1 MHDDIPKEDEDD
13 AAFRRL
19 RITLRVRPR
28 RVAVPELQRIGTS
41 LHLQKRTANSSSMH
55 RSVSM
60 AARPLLRLALA
71 LALANFFTTGTASLT
86 PATTA
91 SERFEKEE
99 LLIGGQGSPWSWYV
113 PNAFITLL

>member
-41 LHLQKRTANSSSMH
+41 LHPQKRTANSSSMH

-71 LALANFFTTGTASLT
+71 LALANFFTTL
-86 PATTA
+86 PAL
-91 SERFEKEE
+91 RR
-99 LLIGGQGSPWSWYV
+99 
-113 PNAFITLL
+113 

>member
-41 LHLQKRTANSSSMH
+41 LHPQKRTANSSSMH

-60 AARPLLRLALA
+60 AALA
-71 LALANFFTTGTASLT
+71 LALANFFHYRHCVVNTCNNGFGTF
-86 PATTA
+86 
-91 SERFEKEE
+91 REKK
-99 LLIGGQGSPWSWYV
+99 
-113 PNAFITLL
+113 ND

>member
-41 LHLQKRTANSSSMH
+41 LHPQKTH
-55 RSVSM
+55 CQ
-60 AARPLLRLALA
+60 
-71 LALANFFTTGTASLT
+71 
-86 PATTA
+86 
-91 SERFEKEE
+91 
-99 LLIGGQGSPWSWYV
+99 LIKH
-113 PNAFITLL
+113 A

>member
-41 LHLQKRTANSSSMH
+41 LHPQKRTANSSSMH

-60 AARPLLRLALA
+60 AVRPLLRLALA
-71 LALANFFTTGTASLT
+71 LANFFSL
-86 PATTA
+86 PAL
-91 SERFEKEE
+91 RR
-99 LLIGGQGSPWSWYV
+99 
-113 PNAFITLL
+113 